1 MTGKD
6 RRSRFANETGSHR
19 LPRMGDTSMKGL
31 VTKALA
37 GAALAGGL
45 SAGGCEHYQKCVDPC
60 WPDRYNNSAQRETI
74 SAFAPQVQN
83 GHILDQTIFNYQF
96 ESGTDRLTEAG
107 KDQLDILIRRRPV
120 PDPRIF
126 LAEARDVGYEPGNP
140 DALDAARK
148 DLDNRR
154 SVAIQK
160 YLGAQTAGRPMQFEV
175 VVHDPMPVGEHAD
188 PANRAIRL
196 NHNSSTGTL
205 AGGAS
210 ATTASST
217 GASGGGGG
225 TAGATSGGGGGTTT
239 AAGGGSGTPNK

>member
-1 MTGKD
+1 
-6 RRSRFANETGSHR
+6 
-19 LPRMGDTSMKGL
+19 MKGL

-60 WPDRYNNSAQRETI
+60 WPERYNNTARREVI
-74 SAFAPQVQN
+74 SGFAPQVQN
-83 GHILDQTIFNYQF
+83 GHILDQTVFNYQF
-96 ESGTDRLTEAG
+96 EPGTDRLTEAG
-107 KDQLDILIRRRPV
+107 KDQLDTLVRRRPV

-126 LAEARDVGYEPGNP
+126 LAEARDLAYEPGNP
-140 DALDAARK
+140 DALDTARK

-154 SVAIQK
+154 SASIQK

-196 NHNSSTGTL
+196 NHNSTTGTL

-217 GASGGGGG
+217 GATGGGGAGGQGGGGG
-225 TAGATSGGGGGTTT
+225 GGGGGTT
-239 AAGGGSGTPNK
+239 APASGGGSSGK